1 MLSRHVEA
9 VHWDKTTAAFADRG
23 YMDYAGSSAPR
34 VDFVQHYG
42 YLSLFP
48 VSPPQTL
55 YLIHY
60 YVCIPALYG
69 SNLGGLGGV
78 AEGAGAVM

>member
-9 VHWDKTTAAFADRG
+9 VHWDETTTAFADRG
-23 YMDYAGSSAPR
+23 YMQYAGSSAPR

-48 VSPPQTL
+48 VSPPDYISYT
-55 YLIHY
+55 IM

-69 SNLGGLGGV
+69 SNVGGLVGV